1 MAFTYMDICLF
12 DFLIMPVYTA
22 KTNLK
27 PEQAIALA
35 MKMPEKD
42 QATVLTVLSK
52 ESVWSPITLKEGGF
66 IHLAFAGILGVAA
79 WTRGREKE
87 QLFINQNNQ
96 REQ

>member
-1 MAFTYMDICLF
+1 MAFTYMAICLF

-87 QLFINQNNQ
+87 QLLINQNNQ